1 MKSPELT
8 EFFSLLGKAKK
19 EKEEEF
25 DNLLKEA
32 DINLDALTS
41 TVFSGIKEVKVNEK
55 KQKKKEEK
63 AKNEKQELT
72 VEEKFVELNDKHLRL
87 FAEFENFK
95 KRTAKERMDLYKTA
109 GESILTALLPILD
122 DFERSI
128 KANQKQE
135 DEGVVLI
142 HNKLK
147 SILETKGLKAMQD
160 PVGEELNTDYHEAI
174 TNIPAPSDNM
184 KGKIIDVVE
193 KGYFLNEKV
202 IRYAKVVV
210 ANS

>member
-1 MKSPELT
+1 M
-8 EFFSLLGKAKK
+8 AKK
-19 EKEEEF
+19 KKE
-25 DNLLKEA
+25 
-32 DINLDALTS
+32 T
-41 TVFSGIKEVKVNEK
+41 
-55 KQKKKEEK
+55 KKEEK
-63 AKNEKQELT
+63 AKEVKQELT
-72 VEEKFVELNDKHLRL
+72 LEEKFAELNDKHLRL

-95 KRTAKERMDLYKTA
+95 KRTTKERMDLYKTA
-109 GESILTALLPILD
+109 GESVLTALLPVLD

-142 HNKLK
+142 YNKLK
-147 SILETKGLKAMQD
+147 SILETKGLKAMED
-160 PVGEELNTDYHEAI
+160 PIGQELNTDYHEAI
-174 TNIPAPSDNM
+174 TNIPAPSDDM

>member
-1 MKSPELT
+1 M
-8 EFFSLLGKAKK
+8 AKK
-19 EKEEEF
+19 KKE
-25 DNLLKEA
+25 
-32 DINLDALTS
+32 T
-41 TVFSGIKEVKVNEK
+41 
-55 KQKKKEEK
+55 KKEEK
-63 AKNEKQELT
+63 AKEVKQELT
-72 VEEKFVELNDKHLRL
+72 KEEKFAELNDKHLRL

-95 KRTAKERMDLYKTA
+95 KRTAKERMELYKTA
-109 GESILTALLPILD
+109 GESVLTALLPVLD

-142 HNKLK
+142 YNKLK
-147 SILETKGLKAMQD
+147 SILETKGLKAMED
-160 PVGEELNTDYHEAI
+160 PIGQELNTDYHEAI
-174 TNIPAPSDNM
+174 TNIPAPSDDM

>member
-1 MKSPELT
+1 M
-8 EFFSLLGKAKK
+8 AKK
-19 EKEEEF
+19 
-25 DNLLKEA
+25 
-32 DINLDALTS
+32 
-41 TVFSGIKEVKVNEK
+41 K

-109 GESILTALLPILD
+109 GESVLIALLPILD

-174 TNIPAPSDNM
+174 TNIPASSDDM

-210 ANS
+210 ANN

>member
-1 MKSPELT
+1 M
-8 EFFSLLGKAKK
+8 AKK
-19 EKEEEF
+19 
-25 DNLLKEA
+25 
-32 DINLDALTS
+32 
-41 TVFSGIKEVKVNEK
+41 K

>member
-1 MKSPELT
+1 M
-8 EFFSLLGKAKK
+8 AKK
-19 EKEEEF
+19 KKE
-25 DNLLKEA
+25 
-32 DINLDALTS
+32 T
-41 TVFSGIKEVKVNEK
+41 
-55 KQKKKEEK
+55 KKEEK
-63 AKNEKQELT
+63 AKEVKQELT
-72 VEEKFVELNDKHLRL
+72 VEEKFAELNDKHLRL

-109 GESILTALLPILD
+109 GESVLTALLPVLD

-142 HNKLK
+142 YNKLR
-147 SILETKGLKAMQD
+147 SILETKGLKAMED
-160 PVGEELNTDYHEAI
+160 PIGQELNTDYHEAI
-174 TNIPAPSDNM
+174 TNIQAPSDDM

>member
-1 MKSPELT
+1 M
-8 EFFSLLGKAKK
+8 AKK
-19 EKEEEF
+19 KKE
-25 DNLLKEA
+25 
-32 DINLDALTS
+32 T
-41 TVFSGIKEVKVNEK
+41 
-55 KQKKKEEK
+55 KKEEK
-63 AKNEKQELT
+63 AKEVKQELT
-72 VEEKFVELNDKHLRL
+72 VEEKFTELNDKHLRL

-109 GESILTALLPILD
+109 GESVLTALLPVLD

-142 HNKLK
+142 YNKLK
-147 SILETKGLKAMQD
+147 SILETKGLKAMED
-160 PVGEELNTDYHEAI
+160 PIGQELNTDYNEAI
-174 TNIPAPSDNM
+174 TNIPAPSDDM

>member
-1 MKSPELT
+1 MISSRNKR
-8 EFFSLLGKAKK
+8 FIK
-19 EKEEEF
+19 
-25 DNLLKEA
+25 DRR
-32 DINLDALTS
+32 S
-41 TVFSGIKEVKVNEK
+41 TKEV
-55 KQKKKEEK
+55 
-63 AKNEKQELT
+63 KQELT
-72 VEEKFVELNDKHLRL
+72 KEEKFAELNDKHLRL

-109 GESILTALLPILD
+109 GESVLTALLPVLD

-142 HNKLK
+142 YNKLK
-147 SILETKGLKAMQD
+147 SILETKGLKAMED
-160 PVGEELNTDYHEAI
+160 PIGQELNTDYHEAI
-174 TNIPAPSDNM
+174 TNIPAPSDDM

>member
-1 MKSPELT
+1 M
-8 EFFSLLGKAKK
+8 AKK
-19 EKEEEF
+19 
-25 DNLLKEA
+25 
-32 DINLDALTS
+32 
-41 TVFSGIKEVKVNEK
+41 K
-55 KQKKKEEK
+55 KKTKKEEK
-63 AKNEKQELT
+63 AKELKQELT
-72 VEEKFVELNDKHLRL
+72 IEEKFDRLNDKHLRL

-109 GESILTALLPILD
+109 GESVLTALLPILD

-142 HNKLK
+142 YNKLK
-147 SILETKGLKAMQD
+147 SILETKGLKVMED
-160 PVGEELNTDYHEAI
+160 PVGQELNTDYHEAI
-174 TNIPAPSDNM
+174 TNIPASSDNM

>member
-1 MKSPELT
+1 M
-8 EFFSLLGKAKK
+8 AKK
-19 EKEEEF
+19 KKE
-25 DNLLKEA
+25 
-32 DINLDALTS
+32 T
-41 TVFSGIKEVKVNEK
+41 
-55 KQKKKEEK
+55 KKEEK
-63 AKNEKQELT
+63 AKEVKQELT
-72 VEEKFVELNDKHLRL
+72 IEEKFAELNDKHLRL

-109 GESILTALLPILD
+109 GESVLTALLPVLD

-142 HNKLK
+142 YNKLK
-147 SILETKGLKAMQD
+147 SILETKGLKAMEDPIGQD
-160 PVGEELNTDYHEAI
+160 LNTDYHEAI
-174 TNIPAPSDNM
+174 TNIPAPSDDM

>member
-1 MKSPELT
+1 M
-8 EFFSLLGKAKK
+8 AKK
-19 EKEEEF
+19 KKETKKEEEV
-25 DNLLKEA
+25 
-32 DINLDALTS
+32 I
-41 TVFSGIKEVKVNEK
+41 V
-55 KQKKKEEK
+55 
-63 AKNEKQELT
+63 EKQEIT
-72 VEEKFVELNDKHLRL
+72 VEEKFAELNDKHLRL

-109 GESILTALLPILD
+109 GESVLTSLLPVLD

-142 HNKLK
+142 YNKLK
-147 SILETKGLKAMQD
+147 STLETKGLKAMDD
-160 PVGEELNTDYHEAI
+160 PIGTEFNTDYHEAI
-174 TNIPAPSDNM
+174 TNIPAPSDDM

-210 ANS
+210 ANNE

>member
-1 MKSPELT
+1 M
-8 EFFSLLGKAKK
+8 AKK
-19 EKEEEF
+19 KKE
-25 DNLLKEA
+25 
-32 DINLDALTS
+32 T
-41 TVFSGIKEVKVNEK
+41 
-55 KQKKKEEK
+55 KKEEK
-63 AKNEKQELT
+63 AKEVKQELT
-72 VEEKFVELNDKHLRL
+72 IEDKFAELNDKHLRL

-109 GESILTALLPILD
+109 GESVLTALLPVLD

-142 HNKLK
+142 YNKLK
-147 SILETKGLKAMQD
+147 SILETKGLKAMED
-160 PVGEELNTDYHEAI
+160 PIGQELNTDYHEAI
-174 TNIPAPSDNM
+174 TNIPAPSDDM

>member
-1 MKSPELT
+1 M
-8 EFFSLLGKAKK
+8 AKK
-19 EKEEEF
+19 KKE
-25 DNLLKEA
+25 
-32 DINLDALTS
+32 T
-41 TVFSGIKEVKVNEK
+41 
-55 KQKKKEEK
+55 KKEEK
-63 AKNEKQELT
+63 AKEVKQELT
-72 VEEKFVELNDKHLRL
+72 TKEKFAELNDKHLRL

-109 GESILTALLPILD
+109 GESVLTALLPVLD

-142 HNKLK
+142 YNKLK
-147 SILETKGLKAMQD
+147 SILETKGLKAMED
-160 PVGEELNTDYHEAI
+160 PIGQELNTDYHEAI
-174 TNIPAPSDNM
+174 TNIPAPSDEM
-184 KGKIIDVVE
+184 KGKIIDIVE
-193 KGYFLNEKV
+193 IGYFLNEKV

>member
-1 MKSPELT
+1 M
-8 EFFSLLGKAKK
+8 AKK
-19 EKEEEF
+19 
-25 DNLLKEA
+25 
-32 DINLDALTS
+32 
-41 TVFSGIKEVKVNEK
+41 K
-55 KQKKKEEK
+55 KKNKKEEK
-63 AKNEKQELT
+63 AKEVKQELT
-72 VEEKFVELNDKHLRL
+72 TEEKIAQLNDKHLRL

-109 GESILTALLPILD
+109 GESVLTALLPVLD

-142 HNKLK
+142 YNKLK
-147 SILETKGLKAMQD
+147 SILETKGLKAMED
-160 PVGEELNTDYHEAI
+160 AVGQELNTDYHEAI
-174 TNIPAPSDNM
+174 TNISAPSDDM
-184 KGKIIDVVE
+184 KGKIIDVIE

>member
-1 MKSPELT
+1 M
-8 EFFSLLGKAKK
+8 AKK
-19 EKEEEF
+19 KNKK
-25 DNLLKEA
+25 DKK
-32 DINLDALTS
+32 
-41 TVFSGIKEVKVNEK
+41 VKEVKD
-55 KQKKKEEK
+55 KEV
-63 AKNEKQELT
+63 KQELSA
-72 VEEKFVELNDKHLRL
+72 EEKISQLNDKHLRL

-109 GESILTALLPILD
+109 GESVLTAILPVLD

-135 DEGVVLI
+135 DKGVVLI
-142 HNKLK
+142 YNKLK
-147 SILETKGLKAMQD
+147 SILETKGLKAMED
-160 PVGEELNTDYHEAI
+160 AVGQELNTDYQEAI
-174 TNIPAPSDNM
+174 TNIPAPSNDM

>member
-1 MKSPELT
+1 M
-8 EFFSLLGKAKK
+8 AKK
-19 EKEEEF
+19 KNKK
-25 DNLLKEA
+25 DKKVK
-32 DINLDALTS
+32 D
-41 TVFSGIKEVKVNEK
+41 KEVKQELSA
-55 KQKKKEEK
+55 EEK
-63 AKNEKQELT
+63 ISQ
-72 VEEKFVELNDKHLRL
+72 LNDKHLRL

-109 GESILTALLPILD
+109 GESVLTAILPVLD

-135 DEGVVLI
+135 DKGVVLI
-142 HNKLK
+142 YNKLK
-147 SILETKGLKAMQD
+147 SILETKGLKAMED
-160 PVGEELNTDYHEAI
+160 AVGQELNTDYQEAI
-174 TNIPAPSDNM
+174 TNIPAPSNDM

>member
-1 MKSPELT
+1 M
-8 EFFSLLGKAKK
+8 AKK
-19 EKEEEF
+19 NKE
-25 DNLLKEA
+25 
-32 DINLDALTS
+32 T
-41 TVFSGIKEVKVNEK
+41 
-55 KQKKKEEK
+55 KKEEK
-63 AKNEKQELT
+63 AKEVKQELT
-72 VEEKFVELNDKHLRL
+72 KEEKFAELNDKHLRL

-109 GESILTALLPILD
+109 GEGVLTALLPVLD

-142 HNKLK
+142 YNKLK
-147 SILETKGLKAMQD
+147 SILETKGLKAMED
-160 PVGEELNTDYHEAI
+160 PIGQELNTDYHEAI
-174 TNIPAPSDNM
+174 TNIPAPSDDM

>member
-1 MKSPELT
+1 M
-8 EFFSLLGKAKK
+8 AKK
-19 EKEEEF
+19 
-25 DNLLKEA
+25 
-32 DINLDALTS
+32 
-41 TVFSGIKEVKVNEK
+41 K
-55 KQKKKEEK
+55 KKTKKEEK
-63 AKNEKQELT
+63 AKELKQELT
-72 VEEKFVELNDKHLRL
+72 IEEKFDRLNDKHLRL

-109 GESILTALLPILD
+109 GESVLTALLPILD

-142 HNKLK
+142 YNKLK
-147 SILETKGLKAMQD
+147 SILETKGLKVMED
-160 PVGEELNTDYHEAI
+160 PVGQELNTDYHEAI
-174 TNIPAPSDNM
+174 TNIPASSDNM

-210 ANS
+210 ANN